1 MRGRT
6 VAQKDI
12 PILDLI
18 DVCQVRIPEP
28 IRTRQP
34 DHNKKSKQTGEIY
47 TEVELHKAGYLKG
60 EQIRLNIKIKH
71 TKAIKNLKGAIVTF
85 YRMSR
90 FDSPKYKSPP
100 NKTPPTSGVFN
111 SWQRSLTFCDRGE
124 PSTFRKDLAQ
134 TVSPI
139 LVNPATKEYTFSPK
153 IRIPPDTFPTINNVQ
168 YISFRYYLEVILDL
182 NPKTSVFQTFS
193 TAHDYASE
201 EVKTGLF
208 SFIDT
213 TELLKKSKPFVQVSQ
228 FEIIVGTIDSAAKD
242 LEAQLPREARFLHHY
257 TSGRPSNSRRTPMA
271 QFPSAPVLP
280 RQQDSGS
287 SSPPSTASFTR
298 QPPPPFPGGSSTP
311 VGISQS
317 SDRPG
322 RSRSA
327 DSRSSISKIVLA
339 EREAALLPSAP
350 PEINLPDTDASAPPI
365 TMDNESPINL
375 GIPTEAPRIEIS
387 HSHESL
393 TALRI
398 EIPQSINQDEEYL
411 ASLQSRVS
419 APALSARRPSAP
431 SSSRIRRRPVS
442 TEIEIEEA
450 SAPPLED
457 DNESVTDS
465 RTSVASTLPLYTPRV

>member
-1 MRGRT
+1 
-6 VAQKDI
+6 
-12 PILDLI
+12 
-18 DVCQVRIPEP
+18 
-28 IRTRQP
+28 
-34 DHNKKSKQTGEIY
+34 
-47 TEVELHKAGYLKG
+47 
-60 EQIRLNIKIKH
+60 
-71 TKAIKNLKGAIVTF
+71 
-85 YRMSR
+85 
-90 FDSPKYKSPP
+90 
-100 NKTPPTSGVFN
+100 
-111 SWQRSLTFCDRGE
+111 
-124 PSTFRKDLAQ
+124 
-134 TVSPI
+134 
-139 LVNPATKEYTFSPK
+139 
-153 IRIPPDTFPTINNVQ
+153 VQ